1 MDPALQLLLDRQSII
16 DLTIAYTYAL
26 DTKNFDALDDVF
38 VPDATAFLTEA
49 LTGRDAIKG
58 RVRRALEPLDV
69 SQHIISNHE
78 VVIDGDR
85 ATCRCYLQAQHVRQ
99 ATPGSPNFIVA
110 GRYEDR
116 LVRTSDGW
124 RIEHRELV
132 IMWTD
137 GNPAVARERGHHST

>member
-1 MDPALQLLLDRQSII
+1 
-16 DLTIAYTYAL
+16 
-26 DTKNFDALDDVF
+26 
-38 VPDATAFLTEA
+38 
-49 LTGRDAIKG
+49 LTGREAIKG

-69 SQHIISNHE
+69 SQHIISNHDI
-78 VVIDGDR
+78 VIDGAR

-99 ATPGSPNFIVA
+99 AAPGSPNFIVA

-116 LVRTSDGW
+116 LVRTSVGW
-124 RIEHRELV
+124 RIEHRELA